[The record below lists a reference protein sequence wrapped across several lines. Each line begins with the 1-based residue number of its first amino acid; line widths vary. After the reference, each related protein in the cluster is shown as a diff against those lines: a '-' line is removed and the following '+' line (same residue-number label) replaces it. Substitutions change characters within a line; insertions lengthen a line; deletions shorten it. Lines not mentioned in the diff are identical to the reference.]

1 MKDLIPTI
9 KITNYAGVS
18 SIKDGMKSNAYSK
31 VEREKKPSWIRMTAN
46 QVNQNYSLIKNKV
59 KNLNLS
65 TVCEEAKCPNL
76 SECWSRGTATFMLM
90 GDTCTRACQF
100 CSVNTGNPKGWLDK
114 DEPRKI
120 AETIA
125 LMSLKYIVLTCVNRD
140 DISDGGAQHF
150 AETVEAIKKL
160 SPETEVE
167 VLTSDF
173 NGAYE
178 SIKTVVNSPIKV
190 FAQNIE
196 TVERLT
202 YPIRDPRAGYSK
214 TLQVLKNA
222 KEINPNMITKS
233 SVILGLGEKEEEIY
247 QTFEDLRK
255 HDVDIVTLG
264 QYLRPTLNHHP
275 IDRWVTP
282 EEFDLYRKEGLK
294 YGFLEVISSPMA
306 RSSYRA
312 ERALDLNNAGIKI

>member
-1 MKDLIPTI
+1 MKDLIPTV

-46 QVNQNYSLIKNKV
+46 QANQNYSLIKNKV

-125 LMSLKYIVLTCVNRD
+125 LMNLKYIVLTCVNRD
-140 DISDGGAQHF
+140 DIFDGGAQHF
-150 AETVEAIKKL
+150 ADTVEAIKKL
-160 SPETEVE
+160 SPQTEVE

-173 NGAYE
+173 NGDYE
-178 SIKTVVNSPIKV
+178 SIKTVVSSPIKV

-202 YPIRDPRAGYSK
+202 HPIRDPRAGYLK

-222 KEINPNMITKS
+222 KKINPSMITKS
-233 SVILGLGEKEEEIY
+233 SIILGLGETDKEIY
-247 QTFEDLRK
+247 QTFEDLRE

-282 EEFDLYRKEGLK
+282 EEFDLYRKVGLK

>member
-1 MKDLIPTI
+1 
-9 KITNYAGVS
+9 
-18 SIKDGMKSNAYSK
+18 
-31 VEREKKPSWIRMTAN
+31 MTAN
-46 QVNQNYSLIKNKV
+46 QANQNYTLIKDKV

-114 DEPRKI
+114 EEPQKI
-120 AETIA
+120 ANTIS
-125 LMSLKYIVLTCVNRD
+125 LMDLKYIVLTCVNRD
-140 DISDGGAQHF
+140 DIPDGGAKHF
-150 AETVEAIKKL
+150 ADTVNAIKKA
-160 SPETEVE
+160 SPNTEVE

-173 NGAYE
+173 NGSYD
-178 SIKTVVNSPIKV
+178 SIETVVNSPIKV

-202 YPIRDPRAGYSK
+202 HPIRDPRAGYQK
-214 TLQVLKNA
+214 TMDVLRVA

-233 SVILGLGEKEEEIY
+233 SIILGLGEIDEEIY
-247 QTFEDLRK
+247 QTFEDLRNNN
-255 HDVDIVTLG
+255 VDIVTLG
-264 QYLRPTLNHHP
+264 QYLRPTLNHLP
-275 IDRWVTP
+275 IDRWVKP
-282 EEFDLYRKEGLK
+282 QEFEIYRKVGLK
-294 YGFLEVISSPMA
+294 YGFLEVVSGPMA

-312 ERALDLNNAGIKI
+312 ERALDFNNAGIEI

>member
-1 MKDLIPTI
+1 MKDIIPTV
-9 KITNYAGVS
+9 KIINHAGVQS
-18 SIKDGMKSNAYSK
+18 VKDGMKANAYSL

-46 QVNQNYSLIKNKV
+46 QANKNYTLIKDKV
-59 KNLNLS
+59 KDLQLS

-114 DEPRKI
+114 EEPNKV
-120 AETIA
+120 ANTIA
-125 LMSLKYIVLTCVNRD
+125 QMDLKYIVLTCVNRD
-140 DISDGGAQHF
+140 DIADGGAKHF
-150 AETVEAIKKL
+150 ADTVNAIKNKC
-160 SPETEVE
+160 PQTEVE

-173 NGAYE
+173 NGSRDA
-178 SIKTVVNSPIKV
+178 IRTVVESPIKV
-190 FAQNIE
+190 FAQNVE

-202 YPIRDPRAGYSK
+202 HPIRDPRAGYKK
-214 TLQVLKNA
+214 TLEVLKAA
-222 KEINPNMITKS
+222 KEINPNIITKTS
-233 SVILGLGEKEEEIY
+233 IILGLGETDAEIY
-247 QTFEDLRK
+247 KTYEDLRA

-282 EEFDLYRKEGLK
+282 EEFEQYRLKGLK
-294 YGFLEVISSPMA
+294 YNFLEVISGPMV

-312 ERALDLNNAGIKI
+312 ERALDFNNAGL

>member
-150 AETVEAIKKL
+150 ADTVEAIKKL

-202 YPIRDPRAGYSK
+202 HPIRDPRAGYSK

-233 SVILGLGEKEEEIY
+233 SIILGLGEKEEEIY

-294 YGFLEVISSPMA
+294 YGFLEVISSQMA

-312 ERALDLNNAGIKI
+312 ERALDLNNVGIII

>member
-1 MKDLIPTI
+1 MKDLIPTV
-9 KITNYAGVS
+9 KITNFAGVS

-46 QVNQNYSLIKNKV
+46 QANQNYSLIKNKV

-114 DEPRKI
+114 EEPRKI
-120 AETIA
+120 AETIS
-125 LMSLKYIVLTCVNRD
+125 LMNLKYIVLTCVNRD
-140 DISDGGAQHF
+140 DISDGGAKHF
-150 AETVEAIKKL
+150 ADTVEAIKQL
-160 SPETEVE
+160 SPQTEVE

-173 NGAYE
+173 NGAYD

-202 YPIRDPRAGYSK
+202 HPIRDPRAGYLK
-214 TLQVLKNA
+214 TLKVLKTA
-222 KEINPNMITKS
+222 KGINPSMITKS
-233 SVILGLGEKEEEIY
+233 SIILGLGEKEEEIY
-247 QTFEDLRK
+247 KTFEDLRS

-282 EEFDLYRKEGLK
+282 EEFDLYRKVGLK

-312 ERALDLNNAGIKI
+312 ERALDFNNAGLKI

>member
-1 MKDLIPTI
+1 
-9 KITNYAGVS
+9 
-18 SIKDGMKSNAYSK
+18 
-31 VEREKKPSWIRMTAN
+31 
-46 QVNQNYSLIKNKV
+46 
-59 KNLNLS
+59 
-65 TVCEEAKCPNL
+65 
-76 SECWSRGTATFMLM
+76 
-90 GDTCTRACQF
+90 
-100 CSVNTGNPKGWLDK
+100 
-114 DEPRKI
+114 
-120 AETIA
+120 
-125 LMSLKYIVLTCVNRD
+125 MSLKYIVLTCVNRD

-150 AETVEAIKKL
+150 ADTVEAIKKL

-202 YPIRDPRAGYSK
+202 HPIRDPRAGYSK

-233 SVILGLGEKEEEIY
+233 SIILGLGEKEEEIY

>member
-1 MKDLIPTI
+1 MKDLIPTV
-9 KITNYAGVS
+9 KITNFAGVS

-31 VEREKKPSWIRMTAN
+31 IEREKKPSWIRMSAN

-100 CSVNTGNPKGWLDK
+100 CSVNTGNPNGWLDK

-120 AETIA
+120 AETIS

-140 DISDGGAQHF
+140 DIPDGGAQHF
-150 AETVEAIKKL
+150 ASTVEAIKEL
-160 SPETEVE
+160 SPQTEVE

-173 NGAYE
+173 NGAYD
-178 SIKTVVNSPIKV
+178 SIETVVNSPIKV

-202 YPIRDPRAGYSK
+202 HPIRDPRAGYSK
-214 TLQVLKNA
+214 TLDVLKTA

-233 SVILGLGEKEEEIY
+233 SIILGLGETEDEIY

-255 HDVDIVTLG
+255 HNVDIVTLG

-282 EEFDLYRKEGLK
+282 KEFDLYRKMGLK

-312 ERALDLNNAGIKI
+312 ERALDFNNAGIKI

>member
-1 MKDLIPTI
+1 MKDLIPTV

-18 SIKDGMKSNAYSK
+18 SIKDGMKSNAYSN
-31 VEREKKPSWIRMTAN
+31 VEREKKPGWIRMTAN

-100 CSVNTGNPKGWLDK
+100 CSVNTGNPNGWLDK
-114 DEPRKI
+114 DEPKKI

-125 LMSLKYIVLTCVNRD
+125 LMNLKYIVLTCVNRD
-140 DISDGGAQHF
+140 DIPDGGAQHF
-150 AETVEAIKKL
+150 ANTVEAIKKL
-160 SPETEVE
+160 SPQTEVE

-173 NGAYE
+173 NGDYE
-178 SIKTVVNSPIKV
+178 SIKTVVNSAIKV

-202 YPIRDPRAGYSK
+202 HPIRDPRAGYSK

-222 KEINPNMITKS
+222 KKINSNMITF
-233 SVILGLGEKEEEIY
+233 
-247 QTFEDLRK
+247 T
-255 HDVDIVTLG
+255 
-264 QYLRPTLNHHP
+264 
-275 IDRWVTP
+275 
-282 EEFDLYRKEGLK
+282 
-294 YGFLEVISSPMA
+294 
-306 RSSYRA
+306 
-312 ERALDLNNAGIKI
+312 

>member
-125 LMSLKYIVLTCVNRD
+125 LMGLKYIVLTCVNRD

-150 AETVEAIKKL
+150 ADTVEAIKKL

-173 NGAYE
+173 NGDYE

-202 YPIRDPRAGYSK
+202 HPIRDPRAGYSK

-233 SVILGLGEKEEEIY
+233 SIILGLGEKEEEIY
-247 QTFEDLRK
+247 KTFEDLRK
-255 HDVDIVTLG
+255 HEVDIVTLG

-312 ERALDLNNAGIKI
+312 ERALDLNNVGIKI

>member
-1 MKDLIPTI
+1 MKDLIPTV
-9 KITNYAGVS
+9 KITNFAGVS

-46 QVNQNYSLIKNKV
+46 QANQNYSLIKNKV
-59 KNLNLS
+59 KHLNLS
-65 TVCEEAKCPNL
+65 TVCEEDKCPNL

-114 DEPRKI
+114 EEPRKI
-120 AETIA
+120 AETIS
-125 LMSLKYIVLTCVNRD
+125 LMNLKYIVLTCVNRD
-140 DISDGGAQHF
+140 DISDGGAKHF
-150 AETVEAIKKL
+150 ADTVEAIKQL
-160 SPETEVE
+160 SPQTEVE

-173 NGAYE
+173 NGAYD

-202 YPIRDPRAGYSK
+202 HPIRDPRAGYLK
-214 TLQVLKNA
+214 TLKVLKTA
-222 KEINPNMITKS
+222 KEINPSMITKS
-233 SVILGLGEKEEEIY
+233 SIILGLGEKEEEIY
-247 QTFEDLRK
+247 KTFEDLRS

-282 EEFDLYRKEGLK
+282 EEFDLYRKVGLK

-312 ERALDLNNAGIKI
+312 ERALDFNNAGIKI

>member
-1 MKDLIPTI
+1 
-9 KITNYAGVS
+9 
-18 SIKDGMKSNAYSK
+18 
-31 VEREKKPSWIRMTAN
+31 
-46 QVNQNYSLIKNKV
+46 LIKNKV

-114 DEPRKI
+114 DEPKKI

-150 AETVEAIKKL
+150 ADTVEAIKKL

-178 SIKTVVNSPIKV
+178 SIKTVVHSPIKV

-202 YPIRDPRAGYSK
+202 HPIRDPRAGYSK

-222 KEINPNMITKS
+222 KEINPYMITKS
-233 SVILGLGEKEEEIY
+233 SIILGLGEKEEEIY

>member
-1 MKDLIPTI
+1 MKDLIPTV

-18 SIKDGMKSNAYSK
+18 SIKDGMKSNAYSN
-31 VEREKKPSWIRMTAN
+31 VEREKKPGWIRMTAN

-100 CSVNTGNPKGWLDK
+100 CSVNTGNPNGWLDK
-114 DEPRKI
+114 DEPKKI

-125 LMSLKYIVLTCVNRD
+125 LMNLKYIVLTCVNRD
-140 DISDGGAQHF
+140 DIPDGGAQHF
-150 AETVEAIKKL
+150 ANTVEAIKKL
-160 SPETEVE
+160 SPQTEVE

-173 NGAYE
+173 NGDYE
-178 SIKTVVNSPIKV
+178 SIKTVVNSAIKV

-202 YPIRDPRAGYSK
+202 HPIRDPRAGYSK

-222 KEINPNMITKS
+222 KKINSNMITKS
-233 SVILGLGEKEEEIY
+233 SIILGLGEKEEEIY
-247 QTFEDLRK
+247 QTFEDLRE

-275 IDRWVTP
+275 IDRWVKP
-282 EEFDLYRKEGLK
+282 EEFDIYRKEGLK
-294 YGFLEVISSPMA
+294 YGFLEVISGPMA

>member
-150 AETVEAIKKL
+150 ADTLEAIKNL

-167 VLTSDF
+167 VITSDF

-202 YPIRDPRAGYSK
+202 HPIRDPRAGYSK

-233 SVILGLGEKEEEIY
+233 SIILGLGEKEEEIY

>member
-125 LMSLKYIVLTCVNRD
+125 LMGLKYIVLTCVNRD

-150 AETVEAIKKL
+150 ADTVEAIKKL

-167 VLTSDF
+167 VHTSDF
-173 NGAYE
+173 NGDYE

-202 YPIRDPRAGYSK
+202 HPIRDPRAGYSK

-233 SVILGLGEKEEEIY
+233 SIILGLGEKEEEIY